1 MSYLGVS
8 WSNFCVTRN
17 TNAVQQ
23 LKNEDLQRAR
33 KAPGQTKLTFAKKI
47 KIHSFMTEVPIIYKL
62 VYWFADQIIGYW
74 FLYEGNLCHERAN
87 VIYFTLSQFMYFSN
101 NIKLPVLVLNIW
113 LNYNTIG
120 RDWCRTFTTTS

>member
-1 MSYLGVS
+1 MSCLGVL
-8 WSNFCVTRN
+8 WSNFCGTRN

-62 VYWFADQIIGYW
+62 VY
-74 FLYEGNLCHERAN
+74 
-87 VIYFTLSQFMYFSN
+87 
-101 NIKLPVLVLNIW
+101 
-113 LNYNTIG
+113 
-120 RDWCRTFTTTS
+120 